1 MIFSCVIILLKELL
15 QIYSADGKNAS
26 GKLWISRDF
35 DVIKKYL
42 SYEVDQLKGINID
55 TNFDFYICEQI
66 YKNQEYDFMGEK

>member
-26 GKLWISRDF
+26 GKLGISRDF

-42 SYEVDQLKGINID
+42 SYE
-55 TNFDFYICEQI
+55 
-66 YKNQEYDFMGEK
+66 